1 MGDNR
6 LDLTVSIRIVPVFN
20 PLRSRSRLWIRLL
33 PAALAFVLLTGCEA
47 IGLGG
52 SAPVNPAAP
61 AAPLTPQT
69 PRDVVAAFLE
79 AWNSRSYEAMY
90 ALLSP
95 ESQSL
100 TSFPVFRTTYET
112 ADAALATQGV
122 RYTLGAVREQ
132 GMTAEVR
139 YDAAIASGTF
149 GTIDDAGRVMRL
161 IRGVGGQWRVA
172 WSTMDIF
179 DGYAPGT
186 RLVAQTARPPRGH
199 ILDRDGDYLVEQGGT
214 VVELYVMRSEIP
226 NEADC
231 VTYLSGL
238 IRWQRGDLQA
248 FFNRFDVNT
257 IFGFADMSAE
267 DFARYGDQLAEICA
281 IRTDTRVTRR
291 YVGHGAAAHITGYI
305 GQMTAEEQ
313 TRLVGQGYSPG
324 DLIGKTGIEA
334 QYEAELAGEAT
345 RVLQIV
351 DSSGLIIRQI
361 AESAGRA
368 PQDVT
373 LTIDDRLQL
382 AAAQALADAYN
393 YAENNWANRAHST
406 GGGLVVLDVDTGAVL
421 ALASY
426 PTFDPG
432 IFNPDTGVWL
442 VGDYILQ
449 LGRDPRQPF
458 LNRVTQQQYP
468 PGSTYKIITTAAAAA
483 EGVFNPNETFYC
495 GREWRGQA
503 FGDTRAVR
511 YDWRNFEPPEFNFDT
526 GEVTIAEA
534 LAASCNPFYYQMGAE
549 LYTDRGPNVL
559 VEYARRM
566 GLGRSTGIDLIPADV
581 SGQILPPQGVDAAI
595 SSAIGQFEIQ
605 VSILQMARMAA
616 GIANGGTLYRPYV
629 VQRVGAAGEAPTYE
643 ARPTIVGEMGLS
655 ETVLDI
661 VREGMCMVTDSTV
674 YGRTSGQRLGTAWF
688 VFSDPEW
695 YPAPYTVC
703 GKTGTAQTGRIEPM
717 GWFVAYAPADDPQI
731 AVAGMI
737 EYGREGSETIAPIIR
752 RVLDAYFN
760 VPPDQVMPYPRWWEG
775 EYVPLTIP
783 EGSTGV

>member
-1 MGDNR
+1 MIPER
-6 LDLTVSIRIVPVFN
+6 TF
-20 PLRSRSRLWIRLL
+20 SRAARRAWTRLL
-33 PAALAFVLLTGCEA
+33 PALILLLTGCEA
-47 IGLGG
+47 VGLGG
-52 SAPVNPAAP
+52 SSPGNPVVAPIAQIA
-61 AAPLTPQT
+61 PQT
-69 PRDVVAAFLE
+69 PRDVAAAFLD
-79 AWNSRSYEAMY
+79 AWNSRTYEAMY
-90 ALLSP
+90 TLVSP

-100 TSFPVFRTTYET
+100 TTFPVFRTTYEN
-112 ADAALATQGV
+112 ADSTLATQSV
-122 RYTLGAVREQ
+122 SYTINTTREQ
-132 GMTAEVR
+132 GLTAEVR
-139 YDAAIASGTF
+139 YDLALTSGAF
-149 GTIDDAGRVMRL
+149 GTISDPNRIMRL
-161 IRGVGGQWRVA
+161 IRGVDNQWRVA
-172 WSTMDIF
+172 WTTMDIF
-179 DGYAPGT
+179 DGFAPGT
-186 RLVAQTARPPRGH
+186 RLTAQTARPPRGD
-199 ILDRDGDYLVEQGGT
+199 ILDRDGDYLVEQDGS
-214 VVELYVMRSEIP
+214 VVELYIMRSEIP

-231 VTYLSGL
+231 LAYLSGL
-238 IRWQRGDLQA
+238 IRWQRGDLET

-267 DFARYGDQLAEICA
+267 DFARYSDQLAAICS

-291 YVGHGAAAHITGYI
+291 YVGHGAAAHVTGYI

-313 TRLVGQGYSPG
+313 TRLVAQGYSPG

-334 QYEAELAGEAT
+334 QYETELAGEAT

-351 DSSGLIIRQI
+351 DDSGLIIREI
-361 AESAGRA
+361 ATSSGRP

-373 LTIDDRLQL
+373 LTIDDRLQV
-382 AAAQALADAYN
+382 AAGQALADAYN

-449 LGRDPRQPF
+449 LGQDTRQPF

-468 PGSTYKIITTAAAAA
+468 PGSVYKIITTAAAAA
-483 EGVFNPNETFYC
+483 EGVFGLDEIFYC
-495 GREWRGQA
+495 GREWEGQA

-511 YDWRNFEPPEFNFDT
+511 YDWRNFEPEEANFDT
-526 GEVTIAEA
+526 GEVTISEA
-534 LAASCNPFYYQMGAE
+534 LAASCNPFFYQMGAQ
-549 LYTDRGPNVL
+549 LYSDRGPNVL
-559 VEYARRM
+559 VDYARRM
-566 GLGRSTGIDLIPADV
+566 GLGRSTGIDLIPSDV
-581 SGQILPPQGVDAAI
+581 NGQILPPQGADAAI

-605 VSILQMARMAA
+605 VSILQMARMVA
-616 GIANGGTLYRPYV
+616 GVANGGTLYRPYV
-629 VQRVGAAGEAPTYE
+629 VQRVGAEGETPTYE
-643 ARPTIVGEMGLS
+643 ARPTIVGQMELS
-655 ETVLDI
+655 EPVLDA
-661 VREGMCMVTDSTV
+661 VRDGMCMVTDSSV
-674 YGRTSGQRLGTAWF
+674 YGRTSGMRLGTAWF

-731 AVAGMI
+731 AIAGMI

-752 RVLDAYFN
+752 RVMDAYFN
-760 VPPDQVMPYPRWWEG
+760 VSPDQVIPYPEWWTG

>member
-1 MGDNR
+1 MIPER
-6 LDLTVSIRIVPVFN
+6 TF
-20 PLRSRSRLWIRLL
+20 SRALGRAWTRLL
-33 PAALAFVLLTGCEA
+33 PALILLLTGCEA
-47 IGLGG
+47 VGMGG
-52 SAPVNPAAP
+52 SSPANPAA
-61 AAPLTPQT
+61 APIAQIAPQT
-69 PRDVVAAFLE
+69 PRDVAAAFLD
-79 AWNSRSYEAMY
+79 AWNSRTYEAMY
-90 ALLSP
+90 TLVSP

-100 TSFPVFRTTYET
+100 TTFPVFRTTYET
-112 ADAALATQGV
+112 ADSTLATQSV
-122 RYTLGAVREQ
+122 SYTISTTREQ

-139 YDAAIASGTF
+139 YDLTLTSGAF
-149 GTIDDAGRVMRL
+149 GTISDPGRIMRL
-161 IRGVGGQWRVA
+161 IRGVDNQWRVA
-172 WSTMDIF
+172 WTTMDIF

-186 RLVAQTARPPRGH
+186 SLIAQIARPPRGD
-199 ILDRDGDYLVEQGGT
+199 ILDRDGDYLVEQDGS
-214 VVELYVMRSEIP
+214 VVELYIMRSEIP

-231 VTYLSGL
+231 LSYLSGL
-238 IRWQRGDLQA
+238 IRWQRGDLET

-257 IFGFADMSAE
+257 IFGFADMSVE
-267 DFARYGDQLAEICA
+267 DFARYGDQLAAICS

-291 YVGHGAAAHITGYI
+291 YVGHGAAAHVTGYI

-313 TRLVGQGYSPG
+313 TRLVAQGYSPG

-351 DSSGLIIRQI
+351 DDSGLIIREI
-361 AESAGRA
+361 ATSSGRP

-373 LTIDDRLQL
+373 LTIDDRLQV
-382 AAAQALADAYN
+382 AAGQALADAYN

-449 LGRDPRQPF
+449 LGQDTRQPF

-468 PGSTYKIITTAAAAA
+468 PGSVYKIITTAAAAG
-483 EGVFNPNETFYC
+483 EGVFSLDEIFYC
-495 GREWRGQA
+495 GREWEGQT

-511 YDWRNFEPPEFNFDT
+511 YDWRNFEPEEANFDT
-526 GEVTIAEA
+526 GEVTISEA
-534 LAASCNPFYYQMGAE
+534 LAASCNPFFYQMGAQ
-549 LYTDRGPNVL
+549 LYSDRGPNVL
-559 VEYARRM
+559 VDYARRM
-566 GLGRSTGIDLIPADV
+566 GLGRSTGIDLIPSDV
-581 SGQILPPQGVDAAI
+581 NGQILPPQGADAAI

-605 VSILQMARMAA
+605 VSILQMARMVA
-616 GIANGGTLYRPYV
+616 GVANGGTLYRPYV
-629 VQRVGAAGEAPTYE
+629 VQRVGAEGETPTYE
-643 ARPTIVGEMGLS
+643 ARPTIVGQMELS
-655 ETVLDI
+655 EPVLDV
-661 VREGMCMVTDSTV
+661 VRDGMCMVTDSSV

-731 AVAGMI
+731 AIAGMI

-752 RVLDAYFN
+752 RVMDAYFN
-760 VPPDQVMPYPRWWEG
+760 VAPEQVIPYPEWWTG